1 MWFTRYV
8 NACFIPYVSAEFFQV
23 VFKTKIV
30 RASEMDFSEA
40 RIFDEEDRVRAAM
53 EAEDGDIV
61 KKTPIT
67 QHIKNLMLG

>member
-1 MWFTRYV
+1 M
-8 NACFIPYVSAEFFQV
+8 

-30 RASEMDFSEA
+30 RTSEMDFSEA

-67 QHIKNLMLG
+67 QHIKNLVLG